1 MTLWLVTLTTLL
13 FPTAPNPVLPGAADV
28 GVFQHAGVYY
38 LMGVGTAGGMYTSR
52 DLVHWSGPEQAFSMN
67 NAWTSGPTAADTEIH
82 ACDMVLHNGVFHL
95 YWSVNHGPLR
105 QIGHAAANT
114 PTGPYREPVT
124 ELPFDGRIDPHCFQD
139 DDGRLYF
146 YTVKFT
152 MGNVIYGQS
161 MDSPERVADTPEPL
175 LTALPKTW
183 ETLDT
188 PPTAVNEG
196 PFVVKYQDR
205 YYLIYNANHTSRRY
219 GNYALGVAEAD
230 SPLGFR
236 NSGKYPF
243 PVMRSN
249 HDPKHAGV
257 VIPEGLPEIKNAG
270 QPNLVRG
277 PNGIEWWL
285 VYFADRDRRS
295 QYIDRAHFFCREL
308 FIEGPTCPET
318 PGYHPSPALPSFRDL
333 FDGDGGIE
341 TRWDLDG
348 AWSVKDG
355 ELHLTSAGET
365 TTARATI
372 PGSRCYVLETVVQY
386 RGDGSG
392 RFGVVAWDNGRNS
405 SLIIGLDRKKN
416 TVFHTLRQGKRTKER
431 SLPLPGDF
439 NWDGPHR
446 LRVENNDGAFKVY
459 LGAVLLDMLH
469 ASVKGHG
476 PGTAGLFAEGYNASF
491 DHFMLT
497 CGWDEWGRD
506 IHGWR
511 TPPGRHVHG
520 RDKGL
525 TLAAG
530 QSAFKGDALRC
541 YEFSTQIQG
550 KASGGIY
557 PVYLDDANYL
567 RLTVNE
573 DFTEIKTDGKH
584 HGQALEKRT
593 FPIRPRIHRAHD
605 ASENGNNLRIVKL
618 QDKVILFAEGLE
630 LGEIPGLWP
639 DAHVGLFAGEGP
651 CTFNGITLYELP

>member
-1 MTLWLVTLTTLL
+1 MSVLLLTLTTLL
-13 FPTAPNPVLPGAADV
+13 FPAAPNPVIPGVADV

-52 DLVHWSGPEQAFSMN
+52 DLVHWSGPEHAFSMN
-67 NAWTSGPTAADTEIH
+67 NAWASGPAAEDKEIH
-82 ACDMVLHNGVFHL
+82 ACAMVLHNGTFHL

-105 QIGHAAANT
+105 QIGHAVADT
-114 PTGPYREPVT
+114 PLGPYREPAT
-124 ELPFDGRIDPHCFQD
+124 DIPFDGRIDPQCFQD
-139 DDGRLYF
+139 DNGRLYF
-146 YTVKFT
+146 YTVKFFNSNIIFGQPMANPGVLSPGFHLLLMPRLASWET
-152 MGNVIYGQS
+152 M
-161 MDSPERVADTPEPL
+161 DTPI
-175 LTALPKTW
+175 TFI
-183 ETLDT
+183 
-188 PPTAVNEG
+188 NEG
-196 PFVVKYQDR
+196 PFVIKCRDR
-205 YYLIYNANHTSRRY
+205 YYLVYNANHTGGEY

-270 QPNLVRG
+270 QPNLMRG

-295 QYIDRAHFFCREL
+295 QYLDRAHFFGTEL

-318 PGYHPSPALPSFRDL
+318 PGYHPSPAPPSFQDL

-341 TRWDLDG
+341 KRWDLDG

-355 ELHLTSAGET
+355 ELHSTIAGET
-365 TTARATI
+365 TTAYAKY
-372 PGSRCYVLETVVQY
+372 PGSRCYVLETTLHY
-386 RGDGSG
+386 HGDGSG
-392 RFGVVAWDNGRNS
+392 RFGVVAWDNGRDS
-405 SLIIGLDRKKN
+405 SLIIGLDRKQN
-416 TVFHTLRQGKRTKER
+416 TVFHELRQGKHTRQR
-431 SLPLPGDF
+431 SLPLPADF

-469 ASVKGHG
+469 APVKGHG
-476 PGTAGLFAEGYNASF
+476 PGTAGLFAEGCDASF
-491 DHFMLT
+491 DSFTLT
-497 CGWDEWGRD
+497 RGWDEWGRN
-506 IHGWR
+506 IRGWR
-511 TPPGRHVHG
+511 TPPGRPLHG
-520 RDKGL
+520 KDKGL
-525 TLAAG
+525 TLNAG

-541 YEFSTQIQG
+541 YEFSAQIQG

-567 RLTVNE
+567 RLTV
-573 DFTEIKTDGKH
+573 DAYFTAVTVSGKRQ
-584 HGQALEKRT
+584 GQAVEKRT
-593 FPIRPRIHRAHD
+593 FPVRPRIHRAYD

-618 QDKVILFAEGLE
+618 EDKIILFAEGLE
-630 LGEIPGLWP
+630 LGEIPGRWP
-639 DAHVGLFAGEGP
+639 DARVGLFAGDGP
-651 CTFNGITLYELP
+651 CTFNGMMVYELA

>member
-1 MTLWLVTLTTLL
+1 MSVLLLALTTLL
-13 FPTAPNPVLPGAADV
+13 FPAAPNPVVPGAADV
-28 GVFQHAGVYY
+28 GVFQHAGIYY
-38 LMGVGTAGGMYTSR
+38 LMGVGTSGGMYTSQ
-52 DLVHWSGPEQAFSMN
+52 DLVHWSGPEHAFSMN
-67 NAWTSGPTAADTEIH
+67 NAWAAGPAAEDREIH
-82 ACDMVLHNGVFHL
+82 ACDMVLYNGAFYL

-105 QIGHAAANT
+105 QIGHAVADT
-114 PTGPYREPVT
+114 PQGPYREPVT
-124 ELPFDGRIDPHCFQD
+124 ELPFDGRIDPQCFQD
-139 DDGRLYF
+139 DDGHLYF
-146 YTVKFT
+146 YTVKFYLSNIIFGQAMHTPWQLTEQFHLLLIPRLASWET
-152 MGNVIYGQS
+152 M
-161 MDSPERVADTPEPL
+161 DTPV
-175 LTALPKTW
+175 TFI
-183 ETLDT
+183 
-188 PPTAVNEG
+188 NEG
-196 PFVVKYQDR
+196 PFVVKYRDR
-205 YYLIYNANHTSRRY
+205 YYLIYNANHTGSKY

-243 PVMRSN
+243 PVVRSN
-249 HDPKHAGV
+249 HDLKHVGV
-257 VIPEGLPEIKNAG
+257 TIPENLPEIKNAG

-295 QYIDRAHFFCREL
+295 QYIDRAHFFGTEL

-318 PGYHPSPALPSFRDL
+318 PGYHPSPARPSFRDL
-333 FDGDGGIE
+333 FDGAGGIE

-365 TTARATI
+365 TTARANI
-372 PGSRCYVLETVVQY
+372 PGSRCYVLETVIQY

-392 RFGVVAWDNGRNS
+392 RFGVVAWDKGRNS
-405 SLIIGLDRKKN
+405 SLIIGLDRKQN
-416 TVFHTLRQGKRTKER
+416 TVFHELRQGKHTRER
-431 SLPLPGDF
+431 SLPLPADF

-446 LRVENNDGAFKVY
+446 LRVENNDSVFKVY

-469 ASVKGHG
+469 APVKGHG
-476 PGTAGLFAEGYNASF
+476 PGTAGLFAEGCNASF
-491 DHFMLT
+491 DSFMLT
-497 CGWDEWGRD
+497 RGWDEWGRN
-506 IHGWR
+506 IRGWR

-525 TLAAG
+525 TLNAG
-530 QSAFKGDALRC
+530 QSVFKGNALRY

-567 RLTVNE
+567 RLSVNE
-573 DFTEIKTDGKH
+573 DFTEINTDGKH

-605 ASENGNNLRIVKL
+605 ASENGNNLRIVRL

-630 LGEIPGLWP
+630 LGAIPGHWP
-639 DAHVGLFAGEGP
+639 DARVGLFAGDGP
-651 CTFNGITLYELP
+651 CIFNGITVYELP